1 MKKIVILLT
10 ILVVVLFMAPGLIG
24 FKVQSRHQEVISRM
38 QQSGMEV
45 VSDEYRRG
53 WFGSSS
59 KTKFRLA
66 TPSEAKKGS
75 FEFTMLNDIV
85 HGPLSPDGGLALARI
100 GTSFMVDDKALFPG
114 EENTVMQTNIGL
126 DGSGKTV
133 IAVPALKL
141 ADKPGRPEIQFSG
154 ADGTVLFD
162 TGLRQFEMDL
172 KMPQFWVGGDK
183 GETLKITEV
192 ELKSSSKAGLYSLFL
207 GNGNFLVKQIEF
219 SNPKNEVAVKID
231 AINISG
237 NTRES
242 DGNLAFTA
250 SYAVDAV
257 KVNDVVYGPAQFEME
272 FANISAEVI
281 SKLQK
286 EIQEMQA
293 LKLTKEQESMAVMN
307 LMLGAGPDIL
317 EANPKMAI
325 KRLFVKTPDGDID
338 GTLSIAANGLQW
350 KDIGSFQ
357 SVIKKLEADAAIT
370 VPEKIV
376 KVVMEMQAKAA
387 MTRQIEQR
395 KKLGHEIA
403 TPSAEEMDQ
412 LVKQMAGQQLEFF
425 LQQELVKREG
435 ANISTKAK
443 LADGLLSVNGK
454 TVPLP

>member
-1 MKKIVILLT
+1 
-10 ILVVVLFMAPGLIG
+10 
-24 FKVQSRHQEVISRM
+24 M

-59 KTKFRLA
+59 KTKLRF
-66 TPSEAKKGS
+66 TSPSETKEGS

-85 HGPLSPDGGLALARI
+85 HGPLSPDGGLALASI

-114 EENTVMQTNIGL
+114 EENRVMQTNIGL

-133 IAVPALKL
+133 IAVPPLKF

-162 TGLRQFEMDL
+162 TGLKQFEMDL

-192 ELKSSSKAGLYSLFL
+192 ELKSNSKAGLYSLFL
-207 GNGNFLVKQIEF
+207 GNGDFLIKQIEF
-219 SNPKNEVAVKID
+219 SNPKKEVAVKID

-237 NTRES
+237 DTREN
-242 DGNLAFTA
+242 DGNLAFSA
-250 SYAVDAV
+250 NYAVDAV

-272 FANISAEVI
+272 FANISAEVV

-317 EANPKMAI
+317 KANPKMAI

-350 KDIGSFQ
+350 KDIGNFQ
-357 SVIKKLEADAAIT
+357 SVLKKLEADAAIT

-376 KVVMEMQAKAA
+376 NVVMEMQAKAA
-387 MTRQIEQR
+387 MTKQIEQR

-403 TPSAEEMDQ
+403 EPSKEEMGQ

-435 ANISTKAK
+435 TNISTKAK

>member
-1 MKKIVILLT
+1 
-10 ILVVVLFMAPGLIG
+10 
-24 FKVQSRHQEVISRM
+24 M
-38 QQSGMEV
+38 QQSGIEV

-66 TPSEAKKGS
+66 MPAEAKGGS
-75 FEFTMLNDIV
+75 FEFIMLNDII
-85 HGPLSPDGGLALARI
+85 HGPLSPDGGLTLASI

-114 EENTVMQTNIGL
+114 EENKVMQTNVGL

-133 IAVPALKL
+133 IAIPAMKL

-162 TGLRQFEMDL
+162 TDLRQFEMDL

-207 GNGNFLVKQIEF
+207 GNGNFLVKQVEF
-219 SNPKNEVAVKID
+219 SNPKKEVAVKID

-237 NTRES
+237 DTRES

-257 KVNDVVYGPAQFEME
+257 KVNDVAYGPAQFEME
-272 FANISAEVI
+272 FANISAEVV

-317 EANPKMAI
+317 KADPKMAI

-350 KDIGSFQ
+350 KDIGNFK
-357 SVIKKLEADAAIT
+357 SVLKKLKADAAIT

-376 KVVMEMQAKAA
+376 NVVMEMQAKAA
-387 MTRQIEQR
+387 MARQIEQR

-403 TPSAEEMDQ
+403 EPSIEEMNQ

-435 ANISTKAK
+435 KNISTKAK
-443 LADGLLSVNGK
+443 LSDGLLSVNGK